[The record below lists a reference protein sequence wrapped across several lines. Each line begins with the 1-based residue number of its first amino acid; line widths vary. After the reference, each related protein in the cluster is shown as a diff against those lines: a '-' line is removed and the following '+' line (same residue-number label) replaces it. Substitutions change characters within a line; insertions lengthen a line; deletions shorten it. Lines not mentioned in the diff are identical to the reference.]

1 MHLGYIIQQKPSL
14 ATAGT
19 PEPAFCLRMYG
30 ASGLE
35 SVCRIVLLV
44 EMESVEFGSTRF
56 SCAPLLRGGARGLLV
71 TVASHVGSDLIR
83 VLAEFDEVPMVCEN
97 LHGATSTSRQSR
109 VLVYVFMLE
118 QLES

>member
-1 MHLGYIIQQKPSL
+1 MHLGYIIQQKPFL
-14 ATAGT
+14 ASAGT
-19 PEPAFCLRMYG
+19 LEPAFCLRMYET
-30 ASGLE
+30 SGLE
-35 SVCRIVLLV
+35 SLCRFVLLV

-71 TVASHVGSDLIR
+71 TIANHVGSDFIR
-83 VLAEFDEVPMVCEN
+83 VLAGFDEDPMVGEN

-109 VLVYVFMLE
+109 VLVYAFMLE